1 MSTPQEPHSRQF
13 SHVNGTGQDI
23 IDRVA
28 VAELCKGWPVYR
40 DASEWMNFRSLFT
53 DDAQVWTSQFPN
65 ANSSPPRLTPIAAW
79 SGVQTIDGFI
89 EVSKAGKA
97 KGAFIQHRECGT
109 LVELHSDAGRAVG
122 KMKATITQR
131 FVEPGT
137 GIEYDVDCDCRFLF
151 FCERQGAAGVSGNG
165 GTSTWKAR
173 YVKLVYEK
181 DKVVPADGLRA
192 PTFSP
197 EALGKFPEGYKY
209 LGAAQQLLGYQIDLK
224 LATVKDQTTWKQMY
238 VSMEKWLLGKDAD
251 LFW

>member
-13 SHVNGTGQDI
+13 SHVNGSVKDL
-23 IDRVA
+23 IDRLA
-28 VAELCKGWPVYR
+28 VSELCKGWPVYR

-53 DDAQVWTSQFPN
+53 DDAQVWT
-65 ANSSPPRLTPIAAW
+65 TW

-89 EVSKAGKA
+89 DVSKKGKA
-97 KGAFIQHRECGT
+97 TGAFIQHRECGT
-109 LVELHSDAGRAVG
+109 LVELNSEAGRAVG

-151 FCERQGAAGVSGNG
+151 FCERQDPVTASEDG
-165 GTSTWKAR
+165 GFRSWKAK

-181 DKVVPADGLRA
+181 DRVVPADGVRA
-192 PTFSP
+192 PTFSQDV
-197 EALGKFPEGYKY
+197 LSTFPEGYRY
-209 LGAAQQLLGYQIDLK
+209 LGAAQQLLGYKIDLH

-238 VSMEKWLLGKDAD
+238 VSMEKWLSGKDAD